1 MCIVINHSEAEI
13 DENMKRSFTITII
26 IIILTFLLGLF
37 SFSGCGS
44 SDKSAGTKGETPKT
58 KLKIVATIFP
68 EYSWTK
74 EMLGSHE
81 KDLELTLLAKK
92 GVDMH
97 SYQPSA
103 EDILRIANCDLFL
116 YVGGESDKWANKALK
131 EGGNPKRRVLNL
143 MKLIGNRA
151 KVEEEVE
158 GMEKHDHH
166 DHDKDAHAHPKKDK
180 QDEKHEHHD
189 KDKHEEKHE
198 HEKEHDKDKHDG
210 KDHHDQPEY
219 DEHVW
224 LSLKNADIVCK
235 AIAEELAALDSKNA
249 ETYRTNYTAYS
260 KKMAAL
266 DAKYK
271 EAVTKAPVKT
281 VLFGDRFPFRY
292 LTDDYGLQYYAAFNG
307 CSAETEAS
315 FATVAFLAKKMDE
328 LKLPAV
334 LTIEGRQHKLA
345 QTIVENTKAKNQKVL
360 TLNSMQSVTEEEI
373 KKGITYLAVMEQNLN
388 VFQEAL
394 QAK

>member
-1 MCIVINHSEAEI
+1 
-13 DENMKRSFTITII
+13 MKRVLMF
-26 IIILTFLLGLF
+26 FLLVLLLVTGV
-37 SFSGCGS
+37 SGCGS
-44 SDKSAGTKGETPKT
+44 SKNDTAKKSEAPGTGVP
-58 KLKIVATIFP
+58 KLKIVTTIFP

-74 EMLGSHE
+74 ELLGSQE
-81 KDLELTLLAKK
+81 KDTELTLLTKK
-92 GVDMH
+92 GADMH

-103 EDILRIANCDLFL
+103 EDILHIANCDLFI
-116 YVGGESDKWANKALK
+116 YVGGESDKWVDKALQK
-131 EGGNPKRRVLNL
+131 GGNPKRKVISL
-143 MKLIGNRA
+143 MKLMGNRA

-158 GMEKHDHH
+158 GMEKHEHH
-166 DHDKDAHAHPKKDK
+166 EHDKGAHVYQEED
-180 QDEKHEHHD
+180 KHEHHD
-189 KDKHEEKHE
+189 KDKHDERHK
-198 HEKEHDKDKHDG
+198 HEKEHEKDKHEG
-210 KDHHDQPEY
+210 KEHHEQPEF

-224 LSLKNADIVCK
+224 LSLKNADIICK

-249 ETYRTNYTAYS
+249 ETYRANYAAYS
-260 KKMAAL
+260 KKLAAL

-271 EAVTKAPVKT
+271 ETVTKSTVKV

-388 VFQEAL
+388 VFKEAL

>member
-1 MCIVINHSEAEI
+1 
-13 DENMKRSFTITII
+13 MKRSFTITII
-26 IIILTFLLGLF
+26 ILTFLFGIF

-44 SDKSAGTKGETPKT
+44 SDKSAGAKEETSKP
-58 KLKIVATIFP
+58 KLKIVTTIFP

-74 EMLGSHE
+74 ELLGSHE
-81 KDLELTLLAKK
+81 KAVELILLAKK

-116 YVGGESDKWANKALK
+116 YVGGESDKWVDKALK
-131 EGGNPKRRVLNL
+131 EGGNPKRKVLNL
-143 MKLIGNRA
+143 MKLMGDRA

-166 DHDKDAHAHPKKDK
+166 EHDKDANARPKNDK

-198 HEKEHDKDKHDG
+198 HEKEHDTVKHDG
-210 KDHHDQPEY
+210 KDHHEQPEY

-249 ETYRTNYTAYS
+249 ETYRANYTAYS

-388 VFQEAL
+388 VFKEAL
-394 QAK
+394 QTK

>member
-1 MCIVINHSEAEI
+1 
-13 DENMKRSFTITII
+13 MKRTITIF
-26 IIILTFLLGLF
+26 ILLLTVLLG
-37 SFSGCGS
+37 FSGCGS
-44 SDKSAGTKGETPKT
+44 SDKSGGAKGDTSKP

-74 EMLGSHE
+74 ELLGSHE
-81 KDLELTLLAKK
+81 KDVELTLLAKK

-116 YVGGESDKWANKALK
+116 YVGGESDKWVDKALK

-143 MKLIGNRA
+143 MKLMGDRA

-166 DHDKDAHAHPKKDK
+166 EHDKDAHAHQEKDK

-189 KDKHEEKHE
+189 KDKQDEKHE
-198 HEKEHDKDKHDG
+198 HEKEHNKDKHDA
-210 KDHHDQPEY
+210 KVHHEQPEY

-235 AIAEELAALDSKNA
+235 AITEELAALDSKNA
-249 ETYRTNYTAYS
+249 ETYRANYTAYS
-260 KKMAAL
+260 KKLAAL
-266 DAKYK
+266 DAQYK
-271 EAVTKAPVKT
+271 EAVTKAPVKA

>member
-1 MCIVINHSEAEI
+1 
-13 DENMKRSFTITII
+13 MKRTITII
-26 IIILTFLLGLF
+26 ILLVTVLLG
-37 SFSGCGS
+37 FSGCGS
-44 SDKSAGTKGETPKT
+44 SDKSAGAKGETPKPR
-58 KLKIVATIFP
+58 LKIVATIFP

-74 EMLGSHE
+74 ELLGSYE
-81 KDLELTLLAKK
+81 KDVELTLLAKK

-116 YVGGESDKWANKALK
+116 YVGGESDKWVNKALK
-131 EGGNPKRRVLNL
+131 ESGNPKRRVLNL
-143 MKLIGNRA
+143 MKLMGDRA

-166 DHDKDAHAHPKKDK
+166 EHDKDAKAHPKKDK

-189 KDKHEEKHE
+189 KDKQDEKHE
-198 HEKEHDKDKHDG
+198 HEKEHNKDKHDA
-210 KDHHDQPEY
+210 KVHHEQPEY

-235 AIAEELAALDSKNA
+235 AITEELAALDSKNA
-249 ETYRTNYTAYS
+249 ETYRANYIAYS
-260 KKMAAL
+260 KKLAAL
-266 DAKYK
+266 DAQYK
-271 EAVTKAPVKT
+271 EAVTKAPVKA

>member
-1 MCIVINHSEAEI
+1 
-13 DENMKRSFTITII
+13 MKRTITIF
-26 IIILTFLLGLF
+26 ILLLTVLLG
-37 SFSGCGS
+37 FSGCGS
-44 SDKSAGTKGETPKT
+44 SDKSGGAKGDTSKP

-74 EMLGSHE
+74 ELLGSHE
-81 KDLELTLLAKK
+81 KDVELTLLAKK

-116 YVGGESDKWANKALK
+116 YVGGESDKWVDKALK

-143 MKLIGNRA
+143 MKLMGDRA

-166 DHDKDAHAHPKKDK
+166 EHDKDAKAHPKKDK

-189 KDKHEEKHE
+189 KDKHDEKHE
-198 HEKEHDKDKHDG
+198 HEKEHNKDKHDD

-235 AIAEELAALDSKNA
+235 AITEELAALDSKNA
-249 ETYRTNYTAYS
+249 ETYRANYTAYS
-260 KKMAAL
+260 KKLAAL
-266 DAKYK
+266 DAQYK
-271 EAVTKAPVKT
+271 EAVTKAPVKA

-328 LKLPAV
+328 LKLTAV

>member
-1 MCIVINHSEAEI
+1 
-13 DENMKRSFTITII
+13 MKRSFTITII
-26 IIILTFLLGLF
+26 ILTFLFGIF

-44 SDKSAGTKGETPKT
+44 SDKSAGAKEETSKP
-58 KLKIVATIFP
+58 KLKIVTTIFP

-74 EMLGSHE
+74 ELLGSHE
-81 KDLELTLLAKK
+81 KAVELILLAKK

-116 YVGGESDKWANKALK
+116 YVGGESDKWVDKALK
-131 EGGNPKRRVLNL
+131 EGGNPKRKVLNL
-143 MKLIGNRA
+143 MKLMGDRA

-166 DHDKDAHAHPKKDK
+166 DHDKDAHAHPKNDK

-198 HEKEHDKDKHDG
+198 HEKEHDTVKHDG
-210 KDHHDQPEY
+210 KDYYEQPEY

-249 ETYRTNYTAYS
+249 ETYRANYTAYS

-388 VFQEAL
+388 VFKEAL

>member
-1 MCIVINHSEAEI
+1 M
-13 DENMKRSFTITII
+13 MKRIFVF
-26 IIILTFLLGLF
+26 FLLVLLF
-37 SFSGCGS
+37 MVGVSGCGS
-44 SDKSAGTKGETPKT
+44 SKNDAAKKSGVPGTDAP

-74 EMLGSHE
+74 ELLGRHE
-81 KDLELTLLAKK
+81 KDVELPLLAKK

-103 EDILRIANCDLFL
+103 EDILKIANSDLFI
-116 YVGGESDKWANKALK
+116 YVGGESDKWVDKALK
-131 EGGNPKRRVLNL
+131 EGGNPKRKVINL
-143 MKLIGNRA
+143 IKLMGDRA
-151 KVEEEVE
+151 KAEEEVE

-166 DHDKDAHAHPKKDK
+166 DHDKDGQAHQEKDK
-180 QDEKHEHHD
+180 HDEKHEQHDKDKHDEKHHD

-198 HEKEHDKDKHDG
+198 HEKEHDKDKHDD
-210 KDHHDQPEY
+210 KDHHEQPEY

-224 LSLKNADIVCK
+224 LSLKNADIACK
-235 AIAEELAALDSKNA
+235 ALTENLAALDSKNA
-249 ETYRTNYTAYS
+249 ETYRANYAAYS
-260 KKMAAL
+260 KKLAAL

-271 EAVTKAPVKT
+271 ETVTKSTVKV

-292 LTDDYGLQYYAAFNG
+292 LTDDYGLQYYAAFHG

-315 FATVAFLAKKMDE
+315 FATVAFLAKKTDE

-334 LTIEGRQHKLA
+334 LTIEGRQHKIA
-345 QTIVENTKAKNQKVL
+345 QTIVENTKEKNQKVL
-360 TLNSMQSVTEEEI
+360 TLNSMQSVTEDEI

-388 VFQEAL
+388 VLREAL
-394 QAK
+394 QVK

>member
-1 MCIVINHSEAEI
+1 
-13 DENMKRSFTITII
+13 MKRSFTITII
-26 IIILTFLLGLF
+26 ILTFLFGIF

-44 SDKSAGTKGETPKT
+44 SDKSGGAKGDTSKP

-74 EMLGSHE
+74 ELLGSHE
-81 KDLELTLLAKK
+81 KDVELTLLAKK

-103 EDILRIANCDLFL
+103 EDILKIANSDLFI
-116 YVGGESDKWANKALK
+116 YVGGESDKWVDKALK

-143 MKLIGNRA
+143 MKLMGDRA

-166 DHDKDAHAHPKKDK
+166 EHDKDAKAHPKKDK

-189 KDKHEEKHE
+189 KDKQDEKHE

-210 KDHHDQPEY
+210 KVHHEQPEY

-235 AIAEELAALDSKNA
+235 AITEELAALDSKNA
-249 ETYRTNYTAYS
+249 ETYRANYTAYS
-260 KKMAAL
+260 KKLAAL

-271 EAVTKAPVKT
+271 EAVTKAPVKA

-315 FATVAFLAKKMDE
+315 FATVAVLAKKMDE

-360 TLNSMQSVTEEEI
+360 SLNSMQSVTEEEI

>member
-1 MCIVINHSEAEI
+1 
-13 DENMKRSFTITII
+13 MKRSFTITII
-26 IIILTFLLGLF
+26 ILTFLFGIF

-44 SDKSAGTKGETPKT
+44 SDKSAGAKGETPKP

-74 EMLGSHE
+74 ELLGSHE
-81 KDLELTLLAKK
+81 KDVELTLLAKK

-103 EDILRIANCDLFL
+103 EDILKIANSDLFI
-116 YVGGESDKWANKALK
+116 YVGGESDKWVDKALK

-143 MKLIGNRA
+143 MKLMGDRA

-158 GMEKHDHH
+158 GMEKYDHH

-189 KDKHEEKHE
+189 KDKHDEKHE
-198 HEKEHDKDKHDG
+198 HEKERDKDKHDG
-210 KDHHDQPEY
+210 KVHHEKPEY

-224 LSLKNADIVCK
+224 LSLKNAGIVCK

-260 KKMAAL
+260 KKLAAL

-328 LKLPAV
+328 MKLPAV

-388 VFQEAL
+388 VFKEAL

>member
-1 MCIVINHSEAEI
+1 
-13 DENMKRSFTITII
+13 MKRTITIF
-26 IIILTFLLGLF
+26 ILLLTVLLG
-37 SFSGCGS
+37 FSGCGS
-44 SDKSAGTKGETPKT
+44 SDKSGGAKGDTSKP
-58 KLKIVATIFP
+58 KLKIVSTIFP

-74 EMLGSHE
+74 ELLGSHE
-81 KDLELTLLAKK
+81 KDVELTLLAKK

-116 YVGGESDKWANKALK
+116 YVGGESDKWVDKALK

-143 MKLIGNRA
+143 MKLMGDRA

-166 DHDKDAHAHPKKDK
+166 EHDKDANARPKKDK

-198 HEKEHDKDKHDG
+198 HEKEHDTVKHDG
-210 KDHHDQPEY
+210 KDHHEQPEY

-235 AIAEELAALDSKNA
+235 VIAEELAALDSKNA
-249 ETYRTNYTAYS
+249 ETYRANYTAYS

-388 VFQEAL
+388 VFKEAL
-394 QAK
+394 QAQ

>member
-1 MCIVINHSEAEI
+1 
-13 DENMKRSFTITII
+13 MKRTITII
-26 IIILTFLLGLF
+26 ILLVTVLLG
-37 SFSGCGS
+37 FSGCGS
-44 SDKSAGTKGETPKT
+44 SDKSAGAKGETPKPR
-58 KLKIVATIFP
+58 LKIVATIFP

-74 EMLGSHE
+74 ELLGSYE
-81 KDLELTLLAKK
+81 KDVELTLLAKK

-116 YVGGESDKWANKALK
+116 YVGGESDKWVDKALK
-131 EGGNPKRRVLNL
+131 ESGNPKRRVLNL
-143 MKLIGNRA
+143 MKLMGDRA

-166 DHDKDAHAHPKKDK
+166 EHDKEAHAHPKKDK

-210 KDHHDQPEY
+210 KDHHEQPEY

-224 LSLKNADIVCK
+224 LSLKNAGIFCK

-249 ETYRTNYTAYS
+249 ETYRANYTAYS
-260 KKMAAL
+260 QKMAAL

-360 TLNSMQSVTEEEI
+360 TLNSMQSVAEEEI

>member
-1 MCIVINHSEAEI
+1 
-13 DENMKRSFTITII
+13 
-26 IIILTFLLGLF
+26 LLG
-37 SFSGCGS
+37 FSGCGS
-44 SDKSAGTKGETPKT
+44 SDKSGGAKGDTSKP

-74 EMLGSHE
+74 ELLGSHE
-81 KDLELTLLAKK
+81 KDVELTLLAKK

-116 YVGGESDKWANKALK
+116 YVGGESDKWVDKALK

-143 MKLIGNRA
+143 MKLMGDRA

-166 DHDKDAHAHPKKDK
+166 EHDKDEKAHPKKDK

-189 KDKHEEKHE
+189 KDKQNEKHE

-210 KDHHDQPEY
+210 KVHHEQPEY

-235 AIAEELAALDSKNA
+235 AITEELAALDSKNA
-249 ETYRTNYTAYS
+249 ETYRANYTAYS
-260 KKMAAL
+260 KKLAAL
-266 DAKYK
+266 DAKHK
-271 EAVTKAPVKT
+271 EVVTKAPVKV

-360 TLNSMQSVTEEEI
+360 TLNSMQAATEEEI
-373 KKGITYLAVMEQNLN
+373 KNGITYLAVMEQNLN

>member
-1 MCIVINHSEAEI
+1 MAKNDNLHKAKEAKN
-13 DENMKRSFTITII
+13 DEFYTQIGDIEKELKHYKEHFKGKTVFCNCDDPEWSNFWKYFH
-26 IIILTFLLGLF
+26 LNFGLLGLKKLVTTHYDA
-37 SFSGCGS
+37 
-44 SDKSAGTKGETPKT
+44 SDPTYKM
-58 KLKIVATIFP
+58 
-68 EYSWTK
+68 EYT
-74 EMLGSHE
+74 
-81 KDLELTLLAKK
+81 
-92 GVDMH
+92 
-97 SYQPSA
+97 
-103 EDILRIANCDLFL
+103 
-116 YVGGESDKWANKALK
+116 
-131 EGGNPKRRVLNL
+131 GGNDSDTSVGVITPLKQNGDFRSPECIELL
-143 MKLIGNRA
+143 
-151 KVEEEVE
+151 
-158 GMEKHDHH
+158 
-166 DHDKDAHAHPKKDK
+166 KD
-180 QDEKHEHHD
+180 
-189 KDKHEEKHE
+189 
-198 HEKEHDKDKHDG
+198 
-210 KDHHDQPEY
+210 
-219 DEHVW
+219 
-224 LSLKNADIVCK
+224 ADIVCK

-249 ETYRTNYTAYS
+249 ETYRTYYTAYS
-260 KKMAAL
+260 KKLAAL

-388 VFQEAL
+388 VFKEAL

>member
-1 MCIVINHSEAEI
+1 
-13 DENMKRSFTITII
+13 MKRTITII
-26 IIILTFLLGLF
+26 ILLVTVLLG
-37 SFSGCGS
+37 FSGCGS
-44 SDKSAGTKGETPKT
+44 SDKSAGAKGETPKPR
-58 KLKIVATIFP
+58 LKIVATIFP

-74 EMLGSHE
+74 ELLGSYE
-81 KDLELTLLAKK
+81 KDVELTLLAKK

-116 YVGGESDKWANKALK
+116 YVGGESDKWVDKALK
-131 EGGNPKRRVLNL
+131 ESGNPKRRVLNL
-143 MKLIGNRA
+143 MKLMGDRA

-158 GMEKHDHH
+158 GMEKYDHH
-166 DHDKDAHAHPKKDK
+166 DHDKDAHAHQEKDK

-189 KDKHEEKHE
+189 KDKQDEKHE
-198 HEKEHDKDKHDG
+198 HEKEHNKDKHDA
-210 KDHHDQPEY
+210 KVHHEQPEY

-235 AIAEELAALDSKNA
+235 AITEELAALDSKNA
-249 ETYRTNYTAYS
+249 ETYRANYTAYS
-260 KKMAAL
+260 KKLAAL
-266 DAKYK
+266 DAQYK
-271 EAVTKAPVKT
+271 EAVTKAPVKA

-315 FATVAFLAKKMDE
+315 FETVAFLAKKMDE

-334 LTIEGRQHKLA
+334 LAIEGRQHKLA

>member
-1 MCIVINHSEAEI
+1 
-13 DENMKRSFTITII
+13 MKRTITIF
-26 IIILTFLLGLF
+26 ILLLTVLLG
-37 SFSGCGS
+37 FSGCGS
-44 SDKSAGTKGETPKT
+44 SDKSGGAKGDTSKP
-58 KLKIVATIFP
+58 KLKIVSTIFP

-74 EMLGSHE
+74 ELLGSHE
-81 KDLELTLLAKK
+81 KDVELTLLAKK

-198 HEKEHDKDKHDG
+198 HEKEHDTVKHDG
-210 KDHHDQPEY
+210 KDHHEQPEY

-260 KKMAAL
+260 KKLAAL

-271 EAVTKAPVKT
+271 EAVTKAPVKA

-315 FATVAFLAKKMDE
+315 FATVAFLAKKTDE

-360 TLNSMQSVTEEEI
+360 TLNSMQATTEEEI
-373 KKGITYLAVMEQNLN
+373 KNGITYLAVMEQNLN
-388 VFQEAL
+388 VLREAL
-394 QAK
+394 QAQ

>member
-1 MCIVINHSEAEI
+1 
-13 DENMKRSFTITII
+13 MKRSFTITII
-26 IIILTFLLGLF
+26 ILTFLFGIF

-44 SDKSAGTKGETPKT
+44 SDKSAGAKGETPKP

-74 EMLGSHE
+74 ELLGSHE
-81 KDLELTLLAKK
+81 KAVELILLAKK

-116 YVGGESDKWANKALK
+116 YVGGESDKWVDKALK
-131 EGGNPKRRVLNL
+131 EGGNPKRKVLNL
-143 MKLIGNRA
+143 MKLMGDRA

-166 DHDKDAHAHPKKDK
+166 DHDKDAHAHPKNDK

-198 HEKEHDKDKHDG
+198 HEKEHGTVKHDG
-210 KDHHDQPEY
+210 KDHHEQPEY

-249 ETYRTNYTAYS
+249 ETYRANYTAYS

-388 VFQEAL
+388 VFKEAL

>member
-1 MCIVINHSEAEI
+1 
-13 DENMKRSFTITII
+13 MKRTITIF
-26 IIILTFLLGLF
+26 ILLLTVLLG
-37 SFSGCGS
+37 FSGCGS
-44 SDKSAGTKGETPKT
+44 SDKSAGAKGETPKP

-74 EMLGSHE
+74 ELLGSHE
-81 KDLELTLLAKK
+81 KDVELTLLAKK

-103 EDILRIANCDLFL
+103 EDILKIANSDLFI
-116 YVGGESDKWANKALK
+116 YVGGESDKWVDKALK

-189 KDKHEEKHE
+189 KDKHDEKHE
-198 HEKEHDKDKHDG
+198 HEKEHNKDKHDD

-224 LSLKNADIVCK
+224 LSLKNADIACK
-235 AIAEELAALDSKNA
+235 AITEELAALDQKNA
-249 ETYRTNYTAYS
+249 ATYRANYDIYS

-388 VFQEAL
+388 VFKEAL

>member
-1 MCIVINHSEAEI
+1 
-13 DENMKRSFTITII
+13 MKRTITII
-26 IIILTFLLGLF
+26 ILLVTVLLG
-37 SFSGCGS
+37 FSGCGS
-44 SDKSAGTKGETPKT
+44 SDKSAGAKGETPKPR
-58 KLKIVATIFP
+58 LKIVATIFP

-74 EMLGSHE
+74 ELLGSYE
-81 KDLELTLLAKK
+81 KDVELTLLAKK

-116 YVGGESDKWANKALK
+116 YVGGESDKWVDKALK
-131 EGGNPKRRVLNL
+131 ESGNPKRRVLNL
-143 MKLIGNRA
+143 MKLMGDRA

-166 DHDKDAHAHPKKDK
+166 EHDKDAHAHQEKDK

-189 KDKHEEKHE
+189 KDKQDEKHE
-198 HEKEHDKDKHDG
+198 HEKEHNKDKHDA
-210 KDHHDQPEY
+210 KVHHEQPEY

-235 AIAEELAALDSKNA
+235 AITEELAALDSKNA
-249 ETYRTNYTAYS
+249 ETYRANYTAYS
-260 KKMAAL
+260 KKLAAL
-266 DAKYK
+266 DAQYK
-271 EAVTKAPVKT
+271 EAVTKAPVKA

-360 TLNSMQSVTEEEI
+360 TLNSMQSATEEEI
-373 KKGITYLAVMEQNLN
+373 KNGITYLAVMEQNLN

>member
-1 MCIVINHSEAEI
+1 MAFSVSAAAAV
-13 DENMKRSFTITII
+13 
-26 IIILTFLLGLF
+26 LTKAQAQRG
-37 SFSGCGS
+37 
-44 SDKSAGTKGETPKT
+44 KGDTSKP

-74 EMLGSHE
+74 ELLGSHE
-81 KDLELTLLAKK
+81 KDVELTLLAKK

-116 YVGGESDKWANKALK
+116 FVF
-131 EGGNPKRRVLNL
+131 VLLILLVFVMML
-143 MKLIGNRA
+143 MFIILFVLLLMGMRILIMVVMVMFFH
-151 KVEEEVE
+151 VEEEVE
-158 GMEKHDHH
+158 GMEKYDHH

-189 KDKHEEKHE
+189 KDKQNEKHE
-198 HEKEHDKDKHDG
+198 HEKEHNKDKHDG
-210 KDHHDQPEY
+210 KVHHEQPEY

-235 AIAEELAALDSKNA
+235 AITEELASLDSKNA
-249 ETYRTNYTAYS
+249 ETYRANYTAYS
-260 KKMAAL
+260 KKLAAL

-271 EAVTKAPVKT
+271 EAVTKAPVKA

-315 FATVAFLAKKMDE
+315 FETVAFLAKKMDE

-360 TLNSMQSVTEEEI
+360 TLNSMQSVAEEEI

-388 VFQEAL
+388 VFKEAL

>member
-1 MCIVINHSEAEI
+1 
-13 DENMKRSFTITII
+13 MKRALIF
-26 IIILTFLLGLF
+26 FLLALLF
-37 SFSGCGS
+37 AAGVSGCGS
-44 SDKSAGTKGETPKT
+44 SENDAAKKSAAPGTGAP
-58 KLKIVATIFP
+58 KLKIVTTIFP

-74 EMLGSHE
+74 ELLGSRE
-81 KDLELTLLAKK
+81 KDTELTLLTKK
-92 GVDMH
+92 GADMH

-103 EDILRIANCDLFL
+103 EDILRIVDCDLFI
-116 YVGGESDKWANKALK
+116 YVGGESDKWVDKALK
-131 EGGNPKRRVLNL
+131 QGGNPKRKVISL
-143 MKLIGNRA
+143 MKLLGSRA
-151 KVEEEVE
+151 KVEEVE

-166 DHDKDAHAHPKKDK
+166 DHDKDAHAHQEKDK

-189 KDKHEEKHE
+189 KGKHDEKNE
-198 HEKEHDKDKHDG
+198 HEKEHNKDKRDE

-224 LSLKNADIVCK
+224 LSLKNADIVCR
-235 AIAEELAALDSKNA
+235 ALAEELAALDSKNA
-249 ETYRTNYTAYS
+249 ETYRANYDAYS
-260 KKMAAL
+260 KKLAVL

-271 EAVTKAPVKT
+271 EAVTKALLKT

-292 LTDDYGLQYYAAFNG
+292 LTDDYGLKYYAAFNG

-345 QTIVENTKAKNQKVL
+345 QTIVKNTKAKNQKVL

-388 VFQEAL
+388 VFKEAL
-394 QAK
+394 QAQ

>member
-1 MCIVINHSEAEI
+1 
-13 DENMKRSFTITII
+13 MKRTITIF
-26 IIILTFLLGLF
+26 ILLLTVLLG
-37 SFSGCGS
+37 FSGCGS
-44 SDKSAGTKGETPKT
+44 SDKSGGAKGDTSKP
-58 KLKIVATIFP
+58 KLKIVSTIFP

-74 EMLGSHE
+74 ELLGSHE
-81 KDLELTLLAKK
+81 KDVELTLLAKK

-198 HEKEHDKDKHDG
+198 HEKEHDTVKHDG
-210 KDHHDQPEY
+210 KDHHEQPEY

-224 LSLKNADIVCK
+224 LSLKNAEIVCK

-315 FATVAFLAKKMDE
+315 FATVAFLAKKTDE

>member
-1 MCIVINHSEAEI
+1 
-13 DENMKRSFTITII
+13 MKRTITIF
-26 IIILTFLLGLF
+26 ILLLTVLLG
-37 SFSGCGS
+37 FSGCGS
-44 SDKSAGTKGETPKT
+44 SDKSGGAKGDTSKP

-74 EMLGSHE
+74 ELLGSHE
-81 KDLELTLLAKK
+81 KDVELTLLAKK

-116 YVGGESDKWANKALK
+116 YVGGESDKWVDKALK

-143 MKLIGNRA
+143 MKLMGDRA

-158 GMEKHDHH
+158 GMDKHDHH
-166 DHDKDAHAHPKKDK
+166 EHDKDAKAHPKKDK

-198 HEKEHDKDKHDG
+198 HEKEHDTVKHDG
-210 KDHHDQPEY
+210 KDHHEQPEY

-235 AIAEELAALDSKNA
+235 AITEELAALDSKNA
-249 ETYRTNYTAYS
+249 ETYRSNYTAYS
-260 KKMAAL
+260 KKLAAL

-345 QTIVENTKAKNQKVL
+345 QTIVENTKAKNQKEL

-388 VFQEAL
+388 VFKEAL